1 MMKRFANLLAVFILS
16 VNCISAQNL
25 TRWVNPF
32 IGTGAVQSSLS
43 GNNYPGATVPFGMV
57 QLSPDTREAPDWAQA
72 SGYDYNDSIIYGFS
86 HTRLSGTGASDFIDI
101 LLFPTMSDK
110 RKSSFT
116 HQNEQARPGY
126 YQVLLTDEKIQAEL
140 TASVHVGVHRYIYS
154 DGGQLKLWLDLDHS
168 ANKESWNRRIIQ
180 SQIRVVS
187 PTVVEG
193 YRVIT
198 GWAKLR
204 KIYFHLEFSQP
215 ILSSQ
220 LHDGNRRYE
229 NTPVIN
235 GTELCGLVCF
245 DKKWNN
251 ELICKVALSPVSI
264 ENARLNMAAE
274 VPGWNFEHIA
284 SAAEAS
290 WEKELKKVIIQ
301 GTGLQKKI
309 FIQLYITL
317 WYNLIR

>member
-1 MMKRFANLLAVFILS
+1 MKRL
-16 VNCISAQNL
+16 
-25 TRWVNPF
+25 
-32 IGTGAVQSSLS
+32 IGHKLR
-43 GNNYPGATVPFGMV
+43 
-57 QLSPDTREAPDWAQA
+57 D
-72 SGYDYNDSIIYGFS
+72 DYNDSIIYGFS

-204 KIYFHLEFSQP
+204 KYIS
-215 ILSSQ
+215 ILNFPNQS
-220 LHDGNRRYE
+220 Y
-229 NTPVIN
+229 
-235 GTELCGLVCF
+235 
-245 DKKWNN
+245 
-251 ELICKVALSPVSI
+251 PVSYM
-264 ENARLNMAAE
+264 MAIGGMRILLSLM
-274 VPGWNFEHIA
+274 VQNCVDYSVSTRSGIMN
-284 SAAEAS
+284 
-290 WEKELKKVIIQ
+290 
-301 GTGLQKKI
+301 
-309 FIQLYITL
+309 
-317 WYNLIR
+317 

>member
-1 MMKRFANLLAVFILS
+1 
-16 VNCISAQNL
+16 
-25 TRWVNPF
+25 
-32 IGTGAVQSSLS
+32 
-43 GNNYPGATVPFGMV
+43 MV

-86 HTRLSGTGASDFIDI
+86 HTRLSGTGASDFIVI

-204 KIYFHLEFSQP
+204 KIYFHL
-215 ILSSQ
+215 
-220 LHDGNRRYE
+220 
-229 NTPVIN
+229 
-235 GTELCGLVCF
+235 
-245 DKKWNN
+245 
-251 ELICKVALSPVSI
+251 
-264 ENARLNMAAE
+264 
-274 VPGWNFEHIA
+274 
-284 SAAEAS
+284 
-290 WEKELKKVIIQ
+290 
-301 GTGLQKKI
+301 
-309 FIQLYITL
+309 
-317 WYNLIR
+317 